1 MMPVVVVAGVKT
13 TLSHRE
19 DTTMTRLR
27 VVIEVKTKLLKGRTM
42 TMVPV
47 KIRFSHREDT
57 NRGGRDCDVC
67 PRLLRDHGHPPQ
79 IPLILKPLCR

>member
-47 KIRFSHREDT
+47 VVVVGVKIR
-57 NRGGRDCDVC
+57 
-67 PRLLRDHGHPPQ
+67 
-79 IPLILKPLCR
+79 